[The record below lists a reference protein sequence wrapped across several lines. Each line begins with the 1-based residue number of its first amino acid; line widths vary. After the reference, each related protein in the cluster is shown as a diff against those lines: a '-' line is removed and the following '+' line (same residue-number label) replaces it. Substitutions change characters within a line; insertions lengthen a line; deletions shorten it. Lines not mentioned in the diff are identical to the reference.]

1 MKTKIAAFG
10 EKDIML
16 IFKAAGAD
24 IFPVLEIEQAA
35 VQLKKIARED
45 YAIIFITDTVAVK
58 LDNVIKEFADK
69 PLPSIVVVPGL
80 GERNNY
86 AVESL
91 RKSIIKAIGTDV
103 FSK

>member
-16 IFKAAGAD
+16 IFKAIGAD
-24 IFPVLEIEQAA
+24 VFPVFDLEEAA
-35 VQLKKIARED
+35 INLKKIIKDD
-45 YAIIFITDTVAVK
+45 YGIIFITETIAVK
-58 LDNVIKEFADK
+58 LDHIIKQYSDK
-69 PLPSIVVVPGL
+69 VKPSIVVIPGL

-91 RKSIIKAIGTDV
+91 RQAIIKAAGTDV
-103 FSK
+103 FS